1 LLQQRDVTDIDT
13 ELYNLS
19 KQIEDVES
27 SIRNSRGFYDFSR
40 NIVTDGHARCW
51 FNALQNMFTK
61 IKWYTSA
68 MFRPNY
74 KNTHYRPNID
84 KMSPQM
90 KAGFNRIN
98 TQLATLFIL
107 WLTSMFLLCGYRDDN
122 MEDFVPGK
130 IPVVGKYIKSA
141 AKGALDIENKVLYD
155 AFQTLVENDHWE
167 DAWELIHE
175 SSTEGVLSNIPL
187 ANHYAEA
194 IADDMLGYKKTVKRS
209 TGEAIRK
216 QVPDKVQSRVDAVKS
231 ILAL

>member
-1 LLQQRDVTDIDT
+1 MQQSDVEDIDT

-27 SIRNSRGFYDFSR
+27 TIRNSKGFYDFSR

-51 FNALQNMFTK
+51 FNALQDIVTK
-61 IKWYTSA
+61 IKWYTSV

-74 KNTHYRPNID
+74 KNTHYRPNIN

-90 KAGFNRIN
+90 KAGFNRVN

-107 WLTSMFLLCGYRDDN
+107 WFGSMFLLCGYRDDN

-130 IPVVGKYIKSA
+130 TPIVGKYIKA
-141 AKGALDIENKVLYD
+141 AAQKALDVENEVLYS
-155 AFQTLVENDHWE
+155 AFQTLVENKQWE
-167 DAWELIHE
+167 QAWGLLHE
-175 SSTEGVLSNIPL
+175 SSTEGVLSAIPL

-194 IADDMLGYKKTVKRS
+194 IADDMLGYRKTVKRS
-209 TGEAIRK
+209 TGEVVRK
-216 QVPDKVQSRVDAVKS
+216 QVEDKVQSRVEAAKS
-231 ILAL
+231 VLAL